1 MGNLKHFKM
10 SQAPN
15 DREIQVAELSQQL
28 TMAFEQIQACKRQG
42 QLCENQIQKTNITM
56 KEVEQCP
63 TKMYRAC
70 GRMFVLAEAA
80 KMKETL
86 TEDMGKLNKEKERN
100 AELNAT
106 FEKKKEVLTAQL
118 NDLT

>member
-1 MGNLKHFKM
+1 M

-15 DREIQVAELSQQL
+15 DREIQIAELSQQL
-28 TMAFEQIQACKRQG
+28 TVAFEQIQACKRQG
-42 QLCENQIQKTNITM
+42 QLCDNQISKTNITM

-70 GRMFVLAEAA
+70 GRMFVLAEPA

-86 TEDMGKLNKEKERN
+86 NEDLNKLMKEKERN
-100 AELNAT
+100 GELSAN

-118 NDLT
+118 NDLTPKQEKKE